1 MKIGPYEIYPIEAG
15 TFWLDGGAMFGVIPK
30 VLWEKT
36 NMPDARNRVHLATRC
51 MLIQGN
57 GKNILMDT
65 GNGTKVTEKFRT
77 IYSFD
82 DTAHTLTNS
91 LRSYGVMPEDITDVI
106 LSHLHFDH
114 AGGSTKKENDK
125 IVPAFQNATY
135 YVQKTQW
142 DTAKNPT
149 ERDRASFISD
159 DYLALERHGVLRF
172 LDGDLELFPGIEI
185 LISDGHTLGLQM
197 LKISDGKS
205 TLFYPADLIPFISH
219 IPLPYIMG
227 YDLRPL
233 VTLEDKRK
241 YITAAFEQQWLIF
254 FEHDPSVTL
263 GTVIKNEKGFTFGS
277 VIEMK

>member
-1 MKIGPYEIYPIEAG
+1 MKIGPYEIFPIEAG

-36 NMPDARNRVHLATRC
+36 NMPDARNRVQLATRC

-159 DYLALERHGVLRF
+159 DYFALERHGVLRF
-172 LDGDLELFPGIEI
+172 LDGGLELFPGIEI

-197 LKISDGKS
+197 LKISYGKS

-227 YDLRPL
+227 FDLRPL

-241 YITAAFEQQWLIF
+241 YITAAFEQQWFIF

>member
-1 MKIGPYEIYPIEAG
+1 MNIGQYDISPIEAG

-36 NMPDARNRVHLATRC
+36 NIPDERNRVQLATRC

-77 IYSFD
+77 IYSYD
-82 DTAHTLTNS
+82 DTAHTLNDS
-91 LRSYGVMPEDITDVI
+91 LKSHGVSPDDITDVI

-114 AGGSTKKENDK
+114 AGGSTRRENNT
-125 IVPAFQNATY
+125 IVPAFPNATY
-135 YVQKTQW
+135 YVQKSQW

-159 DYLALERHGVLRF
+159 DYLALERHGVLRL
-172 LDGDLELFPGIEI
+172 LDGGFELFPGMEI
-185 LISDGHTLGLQM
+185 LISNGHTLGLQM
-197 LKISDGKS
+197 LKISDGRS
-205 TLFYPADLIPFISH
+205 TLLYPADLIPFVSH

-227 YDLRPL
+227 FDLRPL

-241 YITAAFEQQWLIF
+241 YLNLAVEQNWMIF
-254 FEHDPSVTL
+254 FEHDPVVTL
-263 GTVIKNEKGFTFGS
+263 ATVTKNERGYTLGS
-277 VIEMK
+277 MIEMK